1 MTSRTN
7 PQKAVVPLN
16 TGQLATSSVCN
27 QKQPIIVNAVPV
39 QLRQLLKRFCDLEE
53 GADLYVLPNDPNKVV
68 LLHVELKA
76 NNMIK

>member
-1 MTSRTN
+1 MTSRTS
-7 PQKAVVPLN
+7 PQNAVVPLN

-27 QKQPIIVNAVPV
+27 QKQPSIVNAVPV
-39 QLRQLLKRFCDLEE
+39 QLRQLLQRFYDLEE